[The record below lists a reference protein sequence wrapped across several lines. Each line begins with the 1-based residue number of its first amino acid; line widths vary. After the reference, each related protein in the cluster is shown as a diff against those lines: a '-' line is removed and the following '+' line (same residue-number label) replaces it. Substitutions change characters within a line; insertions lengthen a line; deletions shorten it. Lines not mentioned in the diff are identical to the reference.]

1 MGLDSVEIVME
12 VEDEFA
18 ISIPDDEAEKIRRV
32 GELIEAVKR
41 RVSLLTRRPCPT
53 AKTFYGLRRALMH
66 RIGVDR
72 RDVRLATSMAAILP
86 FEHRR
91 EMWDALRS
99 AGFTLPGLRRPQT
112 LAWSAG
118 FLVTII
124 VLLSW
129 LGLMQYGAP
138 LPIVWSL
145 TILIATASIAYWIT
159 SPFARAIPATCMT
172 VRDAVLRNTNPE
184 TGEHGDAQWTPE
196 LVSYKVRRIVADI
209 SEVPLADVVDEA
221 RFVEDLHID

>member
-72 RDVRLATSMAAILP
+72 RDIRLATPLAAILP

-91 EMWDALRS
+91 EMWDALRG
-99 AGFTLPGLRRPQT
+99 AGFKLPGLRRPT

-118 FLVTII
+118 LVVTII

-129 LGLMQYGAP
+129 LGLTQYGAP
-138 LPIVWSL
+138 LPIWWSL
-145 TILIATASIAYWIT
+145 VILLAGASLAYWIT
-159 SPFARAIPATCMT
+159 SPLARLTPATCMT

-184 TGEHGDAQWTPE
+184 TGEDGETQWTRE
-196 LVSYKVRRIVADI
+196 LVSYKVRQIIADTMGH
-209 SEVPLADVVDEA
+209 PLD
-221 RFVEDLHID
+221 FVTEDKHFTEDLHMD